1 MSHVSRI
8 IEPTAKV
15 WLLPRL
21 VDSSRKDKVGD
32 ESSTM
37 EMGSGPKLSHTFKQ
51 NIYSRS
57 VTESKYAASAFVGTI
72 TDDKLC
78 RKLMATHVHGI
89 FKLFKVTSLI
99 NKRLK

>member
-1 MSHVSRI
+1 
-8 IEPTAKV
+8 
-15 WLLPRL
+15 
-21 VDSSRKDKVGD
+21 
-32 ESSTM
+32 M

-72 TDDKLC
+72 TDDILC